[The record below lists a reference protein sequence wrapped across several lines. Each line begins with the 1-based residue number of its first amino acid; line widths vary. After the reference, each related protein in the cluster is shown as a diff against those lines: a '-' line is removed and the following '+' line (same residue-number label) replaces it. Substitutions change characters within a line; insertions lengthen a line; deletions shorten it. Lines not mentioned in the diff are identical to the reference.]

1 MKHIAQSLMH
11 SAKKGN
17 VTLEGLRTVANRALS
32 ELSSRK
38 SA

>member
-1 MKHIAQSLMH
+1 MQ

-17 VTLEGLRTVANRALS
+17 VTLVGLRTVASRALA